1 MCRHIFYVL
10 RLSKV
15 DHFPKK
21 YLQNRWSKNPMIIK
35 SVKNSQDGANASN
48 SECALDSVLRE
59 IYSNVEQSVNH
70 LVGDFEKLQLY
81 KDAQTTLKEKAKI
94 DVPNPAKMNTNEVYA
109 ATLGVTDPKK
119 IDILP
124 PTDINTKGNRLRTRR
139 KSKSEIA
146 MELSDKP
153 KRLCKTCGK
162 YSHHDSRN
170 CPTKKKGRRD
180 DDVADVEQYEGED
193 MDFDYSE

>member
-1 MCRHIFYVL
+1 ML

-15 DHFPKK
+15 EHFPTQ
-21 YLQNRWSKNPMIIK
+21 YLQSRWSKNPIINR
-35 SVKNSQDGANASN
+35 SVKNSQDGANASK
-48 SECALDSVLRE
+48 SECDLDSVLRD
-59 IYSNVEQSVNH
+59 IYINVEQSVNH

-109 ATLGVTDPKK
+109 ATLGVTEPKK
-119 IDILP
+119 IDIFP

-146 MELSDKP
+146 MKLSDKP
-153 KRLCKTCGK
+153 KRLCNTCGQ

-170 CPTKKKGRRD
+170 CPTKKKKGLRD
-180 DDVADVEQYEGED
+180 DDVADVEQYDGED